1 MTNGWFDLNSAH
13 VGRPKVF
20 EELPGTVVAEVA
32 KLITIYSGWM
42 VLPDSPEAYLKKE
55 NLFDCIRKMPA
66 QFDSY
71 KVLDAAMDKYV
82 SIARK
87 AGNDWFVG
95 SLTNREARSI
105 TLDLSFLSKDE
116 KYEAILYEDAENS
129 NFLTNKESYTIRR
142 QEVDAKTK
150 LVVRMAE
157 GGGHVVYIK
166 RISNE

>member
-1 MTNGWFDLNSAH
+1 
-13 VGRPKVF
+13 
-20 EELPGTVVAEVA
+20 
-32 KLITIYSGWM
+32 
-42 VLPDSPEAYLKKE
+42 
-55 NLFDCIRKMPA
+55 
-66 QFDSY
+66 
-71 KVLDAAMDKYV
+71 MDKYV

-87 AGNDWFVG
+87 AGDDWFVG

-142 QEVDAKTK
+142 QAVDANTK